1 MQTPSI
7 VLIIDDEPTALEAL
21 KALLEPQGYRLEC
34 ATDGVEGMRMACD
47 LQPDVILLD
56 VMMPGMDGLE
66 VCRRLRADPQLAE
79 VPVVMVTA
87 LDDQASRLQGIE
99 AGADDFISKPYNKP
113 ELRARVRTITRLNR
127 HRRLHI
133 EHERF
138 SWMLQ
143 QAQDG
148 YLLLS
153 EDDTITYA
161 NPRAHLYLGYSTE
174 EGLLKNKFLEVAK
187 RQYRLY
193 PGEAWESWPEPAEI
207 PRYLVEPETPTAQ
220 AFWLRV
226 DLSPSGDAHT
236 FGRFIQLCDATE
248 QITTQ
253 RDMRTFHSI
262 VEHKLRTPLG
272 HMQKFLDLIQGR
284 IAKHQF
290 DDLANL
296 AQNANEGARLLADE
310 LNEVFQYISTPALAQ
325 PGEGFHL
332 LKFRTRVDTL
342 CADLEI
348 NKANISIPSSLLKE
362 RLSMTQSALDLIL
375 WEVLENAK
383 KFHPQHDPKID
394 VTVALCDD
402 RSMSVQ
408 TTVRLQ
414 IQDDGIALS
423 PKQLLWAWMP
433 YIQGEKFLTGQ
444 VPGMGLGLPLV
455 RTLVWQTGGI
465 IRLANRTDH
474 PGVVVEIILPTVV

>member
-7 VLIIDDEPTALEAL
+7 VLMIDDEPSALAAL
-21 KALLEPQGYRLEC
+21 KALLEGEGYRLEC
-34 ATDGVEGMRMACD
+34 ASSSVDGLRMAFD
-47 LQPDVILLD
+47 LQPDLILLD

-66 VCRRLRADPQLAE
+66 VCRRLRANPQLAE
-79 VPVVMVTA
+79 VPIVMVTA

-99 AGADDFISKPYNKP
+99 AGADDFISKPYNKA

-148 YLLLS
+148 YLILS

-161 NPRAHLYLGYSTE
+161 NPRAHLYLGDPTE
-174 EGLLKNKFLEVAK
+174 EGLLKNKFLEIAK

-193 PGEAWESWPEPAEI
+193 PGDAWESWPEPAEI

-226 DLSPSGDAHT
+226 DLLPSTDTHT
-236 FGRFIQLCDATE
+236 FGRFIQLCDVTE
-248 QITTQ
+248 QITTH
-253 RDMRTFHSI
+253 RDMRTFHSV

-272 HMQKFLDLIQGR
+272 HVQMFLDLIQGR

-296 AQNANEGARLLADE
+296 AQNANEGARLLVDE
-310 LNEVFQYISTPALAQ
+310 LNEVFNYISAPTLAQ

-332 LKFRTRVDTL
+332 IKFRTRLDTL
-342 CADLEI
+342 CADLDI
-348 NKANISIPSSLLKE
+348 KKLNITIPSTLLKE
-362 RLSMTQSALDLIL
+362 RLSLTQSALDLVL
-375 WEVLENAK
+375 WEVLENAR

-394 VTVALCDD
+394 VTVAACDD
-402 RSMSVQ
+402 RLI
-408 TTVRLQ
+408 RIQ

-433 YIQGEKFLTGQ
+433 YMQGEKYLTGQ

-455 RTLVWQTGGI
+455 RTLVWQTGGNV
-465 IRLANRTDH
+465 RLANRTAH
-474 PGVVVEIILPTVV
+474 SGVVVELILPLASQEKN

>member
-7 VLIIDDEPTALEAL
+7 VLMIDDEPTALEAL
-21 KALLEPQGYRLEC
+21 KALLESEGYRLEC
-34 ATDGVEGMRMACD
+34 ATNGVEGMGMACD

-56 VMMPGMDGLE
+56 VMMPDMDGLE
-66 VCRRLRADPQLAE
+66 VCRRLRVDPQLAE
-79 VPVVMVTA
+79 VPIVMVTA
-87 LDDQASRLQGIE
+87 LDDQASRLQGID
-99 AGADDFISKPYNKP
+99 AGADDFISKPYNKS
-113 ELRARVRTITRLNR
+113 ELRARIRTITRLNR

-143 QAQDG
+143 QAQNG

-153 EDDTITYA
+153 EDDSITYA
-161 NPRAHLYLGYSTE
+161 NPRAHLYLGYPA
-174 EGLLKNKFLEVAK
+174 EGGLIKNKFLEVAK
-187 RQYRLY
+187 HQYRLY
-193 PGEAWESWPEPAEI
+193 PAEAWISWSEPVEI
-207 PRYLVEPETPTAQ
+207 PRYLVEPETPTAK

-226 DLSPSGDAHT
+226 EQLPSSDTHT
-236 FGRFIQLCDATE
+236 FGRFIQLCDVTE
-248 QITTQ
+248 QITSQ

-272 HMQKFLDLIQGR
+272 HMQMFLDLAQAR

-296 AQNANEGARLLADE
+296 VQNANEGARLLVDE
-310 LNEVFQYISTPALAQ
+310 LNEIFQYVSTTTVAQ

-332 LKFRTRVDTL
+332 IKFRTRVSTL

-348 NKANISIPSSLLKE
+348 GKVNISIPSMLLKE
-362 RLSMTQSALDLIL
+362 RITMTQSALDLVL

-394 VTVALCDD
+394 ITVAPCDI
-402 RSMSVQ
+402 RSI
-408 TTVRLQ
+408 RLQ

-423 PKQLLWAWMP
+423 PQQLLWVWMP
-433 YIQGEKFLTGQ
+433 YMQGEKFITGQ

-455 RTLVWQTGGI
+455 STLVWQAGGNV
-465 IRLANRTDH
+465 RLANRNDH
-474 PGVVVEIILPTVV
+474 PGVEVELILPVAVQGERQ